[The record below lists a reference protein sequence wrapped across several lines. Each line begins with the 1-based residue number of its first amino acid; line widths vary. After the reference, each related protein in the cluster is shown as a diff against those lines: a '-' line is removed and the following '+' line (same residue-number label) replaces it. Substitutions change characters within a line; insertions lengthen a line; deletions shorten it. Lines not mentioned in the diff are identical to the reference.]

1 MRWFRGSGQTEAKP
15 EIEKGAG
22 HRTSRRST
30 GFTEFTRS
38 LRGDEAL
45 SVLDLGPT
53 SSANI
58 SFLTGFGGRV
68 YNEDILRA
76 SRDKS
81 FFTRQADGSSTPP
94 REARVGDPGSEAL
107 DPEKFFAE
115 NLNYPENHFN
125 AILCWDIPD
134 YLDES
139 LVKPMVERIH
149 KILRPQGV
157 LLAFFHTKDAGP
169 DSPYCR
175 YHIAS
180 GEVLDLEPTP
190 DFRLQRIFNN
200 RHIENLFKGF
210 SSLKFFLAR
219 DNVREVL
226 VVR

>member
-1 MRWFRGSGQTEAKP
+1 MRWFGGSAEVHSKP
-15 EIEKGAG
+15 AVKTSTAQ
-22 HRTSRRST
+22 RSSRRST

-38 LRGDEAL
+38 LAGYDKL

-58 SFLTGFGGRV
+58 TFLTQFGGRV
-68 YNEDILRA
+68 YNEDILRGSLDPGYA
-76 SRDKS
+76 IRLE
-81 FFTRQADGSSTPP
+81 DGSPS
-94 REARVGDPGSEAL
+94 L
-107 DPEKFFAE
+107 DAEKFFAE
-115 NLNYPENHFN
+115 NLNYPQHHFD

-134 YLDES
+134 YLHEA

-149 KILRPQGV
+149 KSMKPGGI

-175 YHIAS
+175 YHIVN
-180 GEVLDLEPTP
+180 GDVLELEPRP

-200 RHIENLFKGF
+200 RHVENLFKDF
-210 SSLKFFLAR
+210 ASKKFFLAR
-219 DNVREVL
+219 DNIREVL

>member
-1 MRWFRGSGQTEAKP
+1 MRWFGGSA
-15 EIEKGAG
+15 GAQATP
-22 HRTSRRST
+22 RTKTSAAQRSSRRST

-38 LRGDEAL
+38 LAGSDKL

-58 SFLTGFGGRV
+58 AFLTGFGGRV
-68 YNEDILRA
+68 YNEDILRE
-76 SRDKS
+76 SLDRDYV
-81 FFTRQADGSSTPP
+81 TAQPDGSPT
-94 REARVGDPGSEAL
+94 L
-107 DPEKFFAE
+107 DGKKFFSE
-115 NLNYPENHFN
+115 NLDYPERLFD

-134 YLDES
+134 YLHEA
-139 LVKPMVERIH
+139 LVKPMVERVH
-149 KILRPQGV
+149 NILKPGGI

-180 GEVLDLEPTP
+180 GEVLELEARP

-200 RHIENLFKGF
+200 RHIENLFKDF
-210 SSLKFFLAR
+210 ASKKFFLAR
-219 DNVREVL
+219 DNIREVL